1 MAETTA
7 MNRRRLIHRGTLS
20 AAALLAAALLFL
32 VNYLGWKYHER
43 FDWTESSL
51 YSLSEKST
59 NVLRDLDRD
68 VRFVVF
74 IPPNQ
79 QQELYDPV
87 RELLARYEAASP
99 RIKVEFVDPEKN
111 PVKAQQLAQQ
121 YGVTSPG
128 VAVSSGDDRRFI
140 DSADLVEVDFA
151 AMQSGQQPG
160 VSGFKGE
167 QLFTSTLVQLREGRK
182 PRILFTTG
190 HGERSL
196 DDRGPQG
203 FAGAQEIL
211 GRDNFEIEEWA
222 SLGKPAVPEGTDL
235 VVIAGPTGT
244 FVQPELAA
252 LSAYLDRGGRV
263 LVLLDP
269 TLGQAAGSGLL
280 QTGLEAWLAGRGVQ
294 VGQNI
299 VVDPSNPLPFFGP
312 ETIFARNY
320 GSHPIT
326 EALAEGDLPVLVS
339 LVRSVGAA
347 EGAPGATVL
356 VSTSDEG
363 WGENN
368 LAQLEDVRRDGTDAA
383 GPVPLGV
390 AVGGGEGAS
399 RLVVFGDS
407 DFANNQLLEAN
418 LGNSVLLSNTLNWMV
433 ERQSLL
439 GIPPKKTEQ
448 VRLSLEQGQLWRL
461 YALALLALPGLG
473 VVLGSFIYFRRRR

>member
-1 MAETTA
+1 MRMARV
-7 MNRRRLIHRGTLS
+7 NRRLIHRGTVS
-20 AAALLAAALLFL
+20 AAAILAAALLVI

-43 FDWTESSL
+43 FDWTKSDL

-68 VRFVVF
+68 VRFIVF

-79 QQELYDPV
+79 QQEVYQPV

-99 RIKVEFVDPEKN
+99 RVKVELVDPEKN

-128 VAVSSGDDRRFI
+128 VAVSSGNDRRFI

-151 AMQSGQQPG
+151 AMQTGQQPG
-160 VSGFKGE
+160 MSGFKGE
-167 QLFTSTLVQLREGRK
+167 QLFTSTILQLREGRK
-182 PRILFTTG
+182 PKILFTTG

-222 SLGKPAVPEGTDL
+222 SLGKPAVPDGTDL
-235 VVIAGPTGT
+235 VVIAGPTGS
-244 FVQPELAA
+244 FVPPELNA
-252 LSAYLDRGGRV
+252 LTAYLDRGGRV

-269 TLGQAAGSGLL
+269 TLGQTAGSGLV
-280 QTGLEAWLAGRGVQ
+280 QTGLEGWLAGRGIQ

-312 ETIFARNY
+312 ETLFVRDY
-320 GSHPIT
+320 GDHPIT
-326 EALAEGDLPVLVS
+326 KALADGDLPVLVS
-339 LVRSVGAA
+339 LVRSVGTAPAA
-347 EGAPGATVL
+347 GGSANATVL
-356 VSTSDEG
+356 VSSSDEG
-363 WGENN
+363 WGETN
-368 LAQLEDVRRDGTDAA
+368 LAQLEEVRRDDTDVA
-383 GPVPLGV
+383 GPVPLA
-390 AVGGGEGAS
+390 AVVGSGAG

-418 LGNSVLLSNTLNWMV
+418 VGNSVLLSNTLNWMV

-448 VRLSLEQGQLWRL
+448 VKLSLEQGQLWRL
-461 YALALLALPGLG
+461 YALALLLLPGLG
-473 VVLGSFIYFRRRR
+473 VVLGTFIYFRRRR